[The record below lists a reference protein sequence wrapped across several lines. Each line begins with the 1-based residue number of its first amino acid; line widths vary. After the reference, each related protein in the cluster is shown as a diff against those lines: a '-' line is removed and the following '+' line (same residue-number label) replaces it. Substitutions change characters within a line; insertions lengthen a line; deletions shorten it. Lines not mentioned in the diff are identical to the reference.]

1 MTFEGRA
8 CVACG
13 GRSYQ
18 RRRLLPDLVTST
30 CRRCGLVLSSVPRRA
45 DAVPEFALVDEAAYV
60 RAVGGV
66 RRRQAREIL
75 SVVRRHVTRGRLLDV
90 GCSFGFFLLEA
101 QREGFVV
108 AGIEPDPLA
117 FQRASELLGPGV
129 VRLGVLSPETA
140 DAGSVDA
147 ISTLDVLEHI
157 EPDELDGFA
166 DLIGGSL
173 RSSGLWIIKVPST
186 EGLYYR
192 LSHLLMWLWPTLGA
206 RFVERLWQ
214 TRYEYPHLVYFDLRT
229 LSLWLERHDFEIVE
243 HRFVQEV
250 PTGTVVDRLT
260 TDGGI
265 GRAGAY
271 LVAPVV
277 LVVNVIEW
285 FRRRSDSLVV
295 LARRRRM

>member
-1 MTFEGRA
+1 MTIEGRP

-13 GRSYQ
+13 ARSY
-18 RRRLLPDLVTST
+18 RRDRLLPDLVIHT
-30 CRRCGLVLSSVPRRA
+30 CRCCGLILSSIARRA
-45 DAVPEFALVDEAAYV
+45 DVVPEFALVDEAAYV
-60 RAVGGV
+60 RAVGLV

-75 SVVRRHVTRGRLLDV
+75 SVLRRHVTRGRLLDV

-101 QREGFVV
+101 RREGFEV

-117 FQRASELLGPGV
+117 FERASEVLGPAD
-129 VRLGVLSPETA
+129 VRLGLFSRETA
-140 DAGSVDA
+140 DAKSADT

-157 EPDELDGFA
+157 EPAELDGFA
-166 DLIGGSL
+166 ELVGETL
-173 RSSGLWIIKVPST
+173 RSSGLWVIKVPST

-192 LSHLLMWLWPTLGA
+192 LSHLLRRFWPRLGA
-206 RFVERLWQ
+206 RFIERLWQ

-229 LSLWLERHDFEIVE
+229 LSLWLGRHDFEIVE

-271 LVAPVV
+271 LLAPVIV
-277 LVVNVIEW
+277 VVNVIER